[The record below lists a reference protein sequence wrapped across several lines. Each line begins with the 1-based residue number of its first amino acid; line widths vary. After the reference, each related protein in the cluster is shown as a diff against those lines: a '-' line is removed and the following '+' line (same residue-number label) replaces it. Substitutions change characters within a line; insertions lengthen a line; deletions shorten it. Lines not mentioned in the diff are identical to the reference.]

1 MKALLVTLL
10 YFQTLQDAGYKIPEQ
25 IIRNSEESSP
35 ANLPQQ
41 QRKTSSL
48 PLHQSPV
55 KAHAPWSPEQ
65 QKQLQEQVRLPPF
78 DTAPIGQSPFR
89 YDLLSQLEVFE
100 GGNIESVEV
109 QD

>member
-1 MKALLVTLL
+1 MKVLLVTLL
-10 YFQTLQDAGYKIPEQ
+10 FFQTLQEAGYNIPEQ

-41 QRKTSSL
+41 QQKTSSL
-48 PLHQSPV
+48 PHQQSPI
-55 KAHAPWSPEQ
+55 KHAPWSPEQ

-78 DTAPIGQSPFR
+78 DTAPIHQSPYR

-100 GGNIESVEV
+100 GGNIESVEI

>member
-1 MKALLVTLL
+1 M
-10 YFQTLQDAGYKIPEQ
+10 
-25 IIRNSEESSP
+25 
-35 ANLPQQ
+35 
-41 QRKTSSL
+41 
-48 PLHQSPV
+48 HQSPV
-55 KAHAPWSPEQ
+55 KHAPWSPEQ

-78 DTAPIGQSPFR
+78 DSAPIHQSPYR